1 MLQCNITKD
10 LRKSFLYSGATITMN
25 LSLIKKLHALD
36 LHRIGVLSILSRWGQ
51 SLVVLMVAA
60 ILAVWLIGPKTG
72 AGLFDLAHYLVPAEA
87 RALILGTDSAEILT
101 ADESAGQLKLW
112 SSTGRDIPSI
122 ARQAA
127 LIPSHLIDHSAI
139 DRGIL
144 RTEAERKAV
153 TTHLAKK
160 FGLSPEDTAHY
171 VAQAIAVGKEVNL
184 DPTLI
189 LAVMA
194 TESSF
199 NPRAESRA
207 GAQGLMQV
215 RTHVH
220 QEKFEPY
227 GGPLAAF
234 IPEANIRVG
243 ALILKACIAKAG
255 SLEAGLKRYLGAP
268 NAASGI
274 NTYTGKVFSEREELR
289 SIARRF
295 GNNV

>member
-1 MLQCNITKD
+1 
-10 LRKSFLYSGATITMN
+10 MN
-25 LSLIKKLHALD
+25 LSLIKKLHALE
-36 LHRIGVLSILSRWGQ
+36 LHRIEVLSVLSRWGQ

-122 ARQAA
+122 ANQAA

-153 TTHLAKK
+153 TSHLTKK

-171 VAQAIAVGKEVNL
+171 VAQAITVGKEVNL

-194 TESSF
+194 IESSF

-227 GGPLAAF
+227 GGSLAAF

-255 SLEAGLKRYLGAP
+255 SLEAGLKHYLGAP

-295 GNNV
+295 NNNV

>member
-1 MLQCNITKD
+1 
-10 LRKSFLYSGATITMN
+10 MN
-25 LSLIKKLHALD
+25 LSLIKKLHALE
-36 LHRIGVLSILSRWGQ
+36 LHRIGALSVLSRWGH
-51 SLVVLMVAA
+51 SLVVLLVAA

-87 RALILGTDSAEILT
+87 RALILGTDSAEMLT
-101 ADESAGQLKLW
+101 ADETAGQLKLW
-112 SSTGRDIPSI
+112 SSTGRNIPSI

-144 RTEAERKAV
+144 RTDAERKAV
-153 TTHLAKK
+153 TSHLTKK

-194 TESSF
+194 IESSF

-255 SLEAGLKRYLGAP
+255 SLEAGLKNYLGAP

>member
-1 MLQCNITKD
+1 
-10 LRKSFLYSGATITMN
+10 MN
-25 LSLIKKLHALD
+25 LSLTKKLHALE
-36 LHRIGVLSILSRWGQ
+36 LHRIGAFSVLSRWGH
-51 SLVVLMVAA
+51 SLVVLLVAA

-144 RTEAERKAV
+144 RTDAERKAV
-153 TTHLAKK
+153 TSHLTKK

-194 TESSF
+194 IESSF

-255 SLEAGLKRYLGAP
+255 SLEAGLKNYLGAP

>member
-1 MLQCNITKD
+1 
-10 LRKSFLYSGATITMN
+10 MN
-25 LSLIKKLHALD
+25 LSLTKKLHALE
-36 LHRIGVLSILSRWGQ
+36 LHRIGALSVLSRWGH
-51 SLVVLMVAA
+51 SLVVLLVAA

-144 RTEAERKAV
+144 RTDAERKAV
-153 TTHLAKK
+153 TSHLTKK

-194 TESSF
+194 IESSF

-227 GGPLAAF
+227 GGSLAAF

-255 SLEAGLKRYLGAP
+255 SLEAGLKNYLGAP

>member
-1 MLQCNITKD
+1 
-10 LRKSFLYSGATITMN
+10 MN
-25 LSLIKKLHALD
+25 LSLTKKLHALE
-36 LHRIGVLSILSRWGQ
+36 LHRIGALSVLSRWGH
-51 SLVVLMVAA
+51 SLVVLLVAA

-144 RTEAERKAV
+144 RTDAERKAV
-153 TTHLAKK
+153 TSHLTKK

-194 TESSF
+194 IESSF

-295 GNNV
+295 NNNV

>member
-1 MLQCNITKD
+1 
-10 LRKSFLYSGATITMN
+10 MN
-25 LSLIKKLHALD
+25 LSLIKKLNALE
-36 LHRIGVLSILSRWGQ
+36 LHRIEVLSVLSRWGQ

-72 AGLFDLAHYLVPAEA
+72 AGLFDLAHYLVPGEA

-122 ARQAA
+122 ANQAA

-153 TTHLAKK
+153 TSHLTKK

-171 VAQAIAVGKEVNL
+171 VAQAITVGKEVNL

-194 TESSF
+194 IESSF

-255 SLEAGLKRYLGAP
+255 SLEAGLKHYLGAP

-295 GNNV
+295 NNNV

>member
-1 MLQCNITKD
+1 
-10 LRKSFLYSGATITMN
+10 MN
-25 LSLIKKLHALD
+25 LSLIKKLHALE
-36 LHRIGVLSILSRWGQ
+36 LHRIEVLSVLSRWGQ

-122 ARQAA
+122 ANQAA

-139 DRGIL
+139 DRGIF

-153 TTHLAKK
+153 TSHLTKK

-171 VAQAIAVGKEVNL
+171 VAQAITVGKEVNL

-194 TESSF
+194 IESSF

-255 SLEAGLKRYLGAP
+255 SLEAGLRHYLGAP

-295 GNNV
+295 NNNV

>member
-1 MLQCNITKD
+1 
-10 LRKSFLYSGATITMN
+10 MN
-25 LSLIKKLHALD
+25 LSLTKKLHALE
-36 LHRIGVLSILSRWGQ
+36 LHRIGALSVLSRWGH
-51 SLVVLMVAA
+51 SLVVLLVAA

-87 RALILGTDSAEILT
+87 RALILGTDSAEMLT
-101 ADESAGQLKLW
+101 ADETAGQLKLW

-127 LIPSHLIDHSAI
+127 LIPSHLIDQSAI

-144 RTEAERKAV
+144 RTDAERKAV
-153 TTHLAKK
+153 TSHLTKK

-194 TESSF
+194 IESSF

-255 SLEAGLKRYLGAP
+255 SLEAGLKNYLGAP

>member
-1 MLQCNITKD
+1 
-10 LRKSFLYSGATITMN
+10 MN
-25 LSLIKKLHALD
+25 LSLIKKLHALE
-36 LHRIGVLSILSRWGQ
+36 LHRIEVLSVLSRWGQ

-122 ARQAA
+122 ANQAA

-153 TTHLAKK
+153 TSHLTKK

-194 TESSF
+194 IESSF

-255 SLEAGLKRYLGAP
+255 SLEAGLKHYLGAP

-295 GNNV
+295 NNNV

>member
-1 MLQCNITKD
+1 
-10 LRKSFLYSGATITMN
+10 MN
-25 LSLIKKLHALD
+25 LSLIKKLNALE
-36 LHRIGVLSILSRWGQ
+36 LHRIEVLSVLSRWGQ

-122 ARQAA
+122 ANQAA
-127 LIPSHLIDHSAI
+127 LISSHLIDHSAI

-153 TTHLAKK
+153 TSHLTKK

-171 VAQAIAVGKEVNL
+171 VAQAITVGKEVNL

-194 TESSF
+194 IESSF

-255 SLEAGLKRYLGAP
+255 SLEAGLKHYLGAP

-295 GNNV
+295 NNNV